1 MIRCPQIHYSDFG
14 FAKPSLIEEASLRQD
29 SDFIKFLLTQN
40 YPVNRDDLKYILRNF
55 EDINLYESAVQKL
68 LSQDNKVAIES
79 VYFNSLDDY
88 IRLPLGDS
96 FSLKVFQHL
105 YEKSEPLI
113 TNLSGL
119 MQLIINQ
126 GNEKA
131 LDFLIQKNKG
141 VIPEDIKVSLF
152 EKHNVRYIL
161 QHNLTEEYKKF
172 IKNQE
177 IGSVLMNV
185 FMISGL
191 EDALNFV
198 EILKIVQSFLKKTV
212 N

>member
-152 EKHNVRYIL
+152 EKHNVRYI
-161 QHNLTEEYKKF
+161 
-172 IKNQE
+172 
-177 IGSVLMNV
+177 
-185 FMISGL
+185 
-191 EDALNFV
+191 
-198 EILKIVQSFLKKTV
+198 
-212 N
+212 

>member
-1 MIRCPQIHYSDFG
+1 M
-14 FAKPSLIEEASLRQD
+14 RQD

-152 EKHNVRYIL
+152 EKHN
-161 QHNLTEEYKKF
+161 
-172 IKNQE
+172 
-177 IGSVLMNV
+177 
-185 FMISGL
+185 
-191 EDALNFV
+191 
-198 EILKIVQSFLKKTV
+198 
-212 N
+212 